1 MKKIYIILT
10 HTGTMLSKII
20 KCYTKDE
27 FSHVSIALDSNLN
40 QMYSFGRLKPYNPF
54 LAGFVHERIN
64 KGTFKRF
71 FKTRAKVYS
80 LQIEDTQYEKL
91 KCAIFYIKK
100 LRREYKFNIF
110 GLFAVG
116 FKIKIRGVK
125 SFYCAEFVKYVL
137 DQADIKT
144 KLPELVRPEDF
155 KLIKNIKVEYDGFL
169 RLYRKNVKNVTTIS
183 NYSIRDV

>member
-10 HTGTMLSKII
+10 HTGTTLSRII
-20 KCYTKDE
+20 KYYTKDE

-80 LQIEDTQYEKL
+80 LEINDSQYEKL
-91 KCAIFYIKK
+91 KYAILYIKK

-116 FKIKIRGVK
+116 LKIKIRGNK
-125 SFYCAEFVKYVL
+125 SFYCAEFVKHVL
-137 DQADIKT
+137 DEAEIKT
-144 KLPELVRPEDF
+144 ELPELVRPEDF
-155 KLIKNIKVEYDGFL
+155 KLIKNIKVEYDGYL
-169 RLYRKNVKNVTTIS
+169 RLYNKMVREVINV
-183 NYSIRDV
+183 